1 MRELNDFLFWHFH
14 TMERP
19 KGLTKMS
26 LFLVF
31 SLFAGIVTGSAPA
44 HGRIQE
50 CPPESQIDSQ
60 CGPEIC
66 PHLCDGCRIRK
77 TKCEEDGDPNG
88 TITYHFPSG
97 EKYAEVL
104 GAWKDKPASFAKAH
118 SCQKYIEN
126 VDNCPVCT
134 DDQ

>member
-1 MRELNDFLFWHFH
+1 MPTEPD
-14 TMERP
+14 
-19 KGLTKMS
+19 
-26 LFLVF
+26 
-31 SLFAGIVTGSAPA
+31 
-44 HGRIQE
+44 E
-50 CPPESQIDSQ
+50 CPPEPQ

-66 PHLCDGCRIRK
+66 QPLRLGKNVAFVDYECDGCRIRK